1 MGRVAHLVRIVPLK
15 GGENGLRKFGV
26 KPVFA
31 VALLVACSVATG
43 PLVCA
48 QSQPGG
54 DANSANTS
62 NQQNQSVQKKQPG
75 NAQPPAAQAP
85 ADANP
90 FPEDESTVPVI
101 PSKGTADLPP
111 GSFGGSDSGHAALPA
126 GDVDPVAS
134 PDDAGSSGDAQP
146 VAGFSSSDSGLG
158 SLLDGP
164 ADEPQGKHGA
174 RGGPVEP
181 EHKETAKE
189 DESVGKY
196 YLDGKDWRAALS
208 RYQSAMVLDPDNPDV
223 YWGLAESN
231 RHLGNYADARANY
244 QKVMEY
250 DPGSRHAKDAAKA
263 LKEPDL
269 ANAKAP
275 ATAQTAPKTQQ

>member
-1 MGRVAHLVRIVPLK
+1 M
-15 GGENGLRKFGV
+15 
-26 KPVFA
+26 KPVLG
-31 VALLVACSVATG
+31 VALLLAWSAAAG
-43 PLVCA
+43 PRVCA
-48 QSQPGG
+48 QSQSGG
-54 DANSANTS
+54 DANSSNPQS
-62 NQQNQSVQKKQPG
+62 QEKKSGNQQQ
-75 NAQPPAAQAP
+75 PAAQSP

-90 FPEDESTVPVI
+90 FPEDESTVPVV
-101 PSKGTADLPP
+101 PSKNTPDLPQ

-126 GDVDPVAS
+126 GDMDPVAS
-134 PDDAGSSGDAQP
+134 PDDAGDSGDAQP
-146 VAGFSSSDSGLG
+146 ASGFSSSDSGLG
-158 SLLDGP
+158 SLLNP
-164 ADEPQGKHGA
+164 PNEPQGKHGD
-174 RGGPVEP
+174 RGEPIEP

-231 RHLGNYADARANY
+231 RHLGHYADARANY
-244 QKVMEY
+244 LKVMEY

-269 ANAKAP
+269 ANAKSP